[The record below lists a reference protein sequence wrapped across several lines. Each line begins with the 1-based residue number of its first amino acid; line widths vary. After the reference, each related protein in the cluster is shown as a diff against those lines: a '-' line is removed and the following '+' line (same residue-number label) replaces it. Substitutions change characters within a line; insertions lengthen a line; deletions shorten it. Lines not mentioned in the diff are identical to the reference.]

1 MGVTTHLTIAGMLS
15 VHSSR
20 AILTALNTVPGISR
34 AEVTIGRATV
44 EHDGRATADA
54 LRGAVELAGYQVSA
68 VEEER
73 RRLPVA

>member
-1 MGVTTHLTIAGMLS
+1 MTTHLVISGMRS

-20 AILTALNTVPGISR
+20 AIVTALNTVAGIAS
-34 AEVTIGRATV
+34 ADVSIGRATI

-54 LRGAVELAGYQVSA
+54 LRAAVELAGYEVAS

-73 RRLPVA
+73 RRLPLA